1 MLLIKLHRFIYVDYD
16 LAAVLHDR
24 ILENPVLVFL
34 GGVESYAKELA
45 YPFETIYIFV
55 CSGWLLLLGSFGLSD
70 DFFQLSYRHHCQ
82 RCVISD
88 YHITLFEIIWS
99 VMCTFP
105 NRWQV

>member
-1 MLLIKLHRFIYVDYD
+1 MLLIKFDGFIYINYD

-45 YPFETIYIFV
+45 YSLETIYVFV

-70 DFFQLSYRHHCQ
+70 DFFKLSNRHHCQ
-82 RCVISD
+82 RCGVCD
-88 YHITLFEIIWS
+88 YHITVFKFIWS